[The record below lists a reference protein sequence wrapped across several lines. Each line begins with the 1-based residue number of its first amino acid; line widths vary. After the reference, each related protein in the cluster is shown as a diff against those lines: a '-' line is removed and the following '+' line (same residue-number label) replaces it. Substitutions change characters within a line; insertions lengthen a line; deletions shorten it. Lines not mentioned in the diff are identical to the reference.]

1 MMLFDISISQNS
13 FLFDILGMVLIASS
27 AFTWYSFEQ
36 KKIKDDEAR
45 AKQDEIDAMCCS
57 DCGF

>member
-1 MMLFDISISQNS
+1 
-13 FLFDILGMVLIASS
+13 MVLIASS

-36 KKIKDDEAR
+36 KKIKDADAK
-45 AKQDEIDAMCCS
+45 AKQDEIDAMCCP